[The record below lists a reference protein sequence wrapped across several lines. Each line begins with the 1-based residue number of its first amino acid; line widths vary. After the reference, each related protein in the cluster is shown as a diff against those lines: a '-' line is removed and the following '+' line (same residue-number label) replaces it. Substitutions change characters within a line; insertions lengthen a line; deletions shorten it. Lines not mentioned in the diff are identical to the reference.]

1 MDRIRNGSNQ
11 ITDEE
16 KRKQA
21 IDLLESWLQNL
32 NVNEEKEKK
41 SESRNEK

>member
-1 MDRIRNGSNQ
+1 MNKIRTTSNQ
-11 ITDEE
+11 TTDEE

-32 NVNEEKEKK
+32 NDQNDLSKK
-41 SESRNEK
+41 K